1 MNIWYTHA
9 LQGNLLTKIQSD
21 EYMVF
26 PCFAR
31 QLIDPKVFY
40 NSKNKLNSGYLDELI
55 FLQELFWKKT

>member
-1 MNIWYTHA
+1 MRHESKN
-9 LQGNLLTKIQSD
+9 NTKPISENKSD

-31 QLIDPKVFY
+31 QLIDLKVFY
-40 NSKNKLNSGYLDELI
+40 NCKNKLNSGSLGELI